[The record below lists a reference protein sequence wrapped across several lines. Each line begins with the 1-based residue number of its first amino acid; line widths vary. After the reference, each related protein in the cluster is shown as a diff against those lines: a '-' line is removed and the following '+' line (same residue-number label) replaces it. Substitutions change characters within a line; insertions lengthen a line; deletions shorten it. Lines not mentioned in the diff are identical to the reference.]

1 MELFLIATQARRIA
15 NVGPATAN
23 KNLRISG
30 QSNISLPLRP
40 ARVHGVG
47 ETDEEGPHAGR
58 GLRKCLNPCPQP
70 FLTGLFRREA
80 ALPPHTKS
88 HPPGAPRTPLPQH
101 PRARGGGRRGDG
113 EKPEPDEKRGSSPRH
128 CLLSPPRRTE
138 ASSASNACTLASRPR
153 I

>member
-70 FLTGLFRREA
+70 FLTGLFRWEG
-80 ALPPHTKS
+80 ALPPRIQSPT
-88 HPPGAPRTPLPQH
+88 PRGDRKLLPQH
-101 PRARGGGRRGDG
+101 PRALGGGRRGG
-113 EKPEPDEKRGSSPRH
+113 CHEPEPDREGNLLRHRGPTSSTR
-128 CLLSPPRRTE
+128 
-138 ASSASNACTLASRPR
+138 A
-153 I
+153 